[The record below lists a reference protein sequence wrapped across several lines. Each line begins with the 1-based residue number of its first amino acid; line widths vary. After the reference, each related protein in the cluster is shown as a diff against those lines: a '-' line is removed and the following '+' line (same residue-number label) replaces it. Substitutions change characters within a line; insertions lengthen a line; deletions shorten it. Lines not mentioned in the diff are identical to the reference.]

1 MFEAKEAETTR
12 QFADFKSEAP
22 AKVLGKE
29 SKEKPGEAV
38 VICGFPGVGKT
49 SLFKESGE
57 LQILDSDSTNFS
69 WADSE
74 KTQRHPDWPQNYL
87 DHIQTSRGH
96 ADIILVS
103 SHDVVRKALEDAG
116 TQFTLVYPSLEM
128 KEEYIQRYVDRGSS
142 EQFIVLLKAN
152 YETWIQELMSQKNC
166 THVVLKS
173 GQYLSDVIQNVL

>member
-29 SKEKPGEAV
+29 SKRNL
-38 VICGFPGVGKT
+38 GKQ
-49 SLFKESGE
+49 SLFVAFLELAKHLFSKKVESCKFLTVIHLIFLG
-57 LQILDSDSTNFS
+57 LIQKNT
-69 WADSE
+69 
-74 KTQRHPDWPQNYL
+74 RHPDWPQNYL

-142 EQFIVLLKAN
+142 EQFIVLFKAN
-152 YETWIQELMSQKNC
+152 YETWIQELMSQKLH
-166 THVVLKS
+166 TRS
-173 GQYLSDVIQNVL
+173 A